1 MGDHFHVF
9 TPTRKTGPSVS
20 ANTLREGLASPQ
32 DVLAMAAHTT
42 DANTSSPM
50 TGSVSSRW
58 LDHPQSDGRL
68 TCEDDDGHVSVRRRA
83 EAALEWLTGP
93 AQLTDLVP
101 FFTTHRAGERVE
113 RTRLV
118 GHCNTTNPTQSAG
131 PEAPC
136 RFFEQPRES
145 GLAPIAGAAPLPV
158 VR

>member
-101 FFTTHRAGERVE
+101 SSRPTGRVSGLNALDWSAIATQ
-113 RTRLV
+113 RTRL
-118 GHCNTTNPTQSAG
+118 NPPG
-131 PEAPC
+131 PRRPAV
-136 RFFEQPRES
+136 S
-145 GLAPIAGAAPLPV
+145 SSSPV
-158 VR
+158 NQA